1 MKPKASSESTE
12 EVPVKLFTVEPGG
25 AQNVPLCTA
34 YDEDI
39 FVKPSDTRQVK
50 TFCFG
55 ALLAPSEGGV
65 FHQLHG
71 YVPPPGGWFL
81 GRFGLNG
88 MDFYFG
94 L

>member
-55 ALLAPSEGGV
+55 ALLVPSEGGCSISYTGMC
-65 FHQLHG
+65 L
-71 YVPPPGGWFL
+71 PLGGGFWVVL
-81 GRFGLNG
+81 V
-88 MDFYFG
+88 
-94 L
+94 

>member
-55 ALLAPSEGGV
+55 ALLVPSEGGAPSATRV
-65 FHQLHG
+65 CAS
-71 YVPPPGGWFL
+71 PWGWFL